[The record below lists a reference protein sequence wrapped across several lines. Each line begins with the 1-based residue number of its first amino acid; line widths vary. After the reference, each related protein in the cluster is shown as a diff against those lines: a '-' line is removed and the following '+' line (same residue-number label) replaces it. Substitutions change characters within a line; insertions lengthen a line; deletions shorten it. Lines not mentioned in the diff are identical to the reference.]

1 MSENIL
7 LFLENKWIQ
16 LCNHGSVNVKSSKDW
31 WQKIK
36 VLLTEEHRFYHNFS
50 HIYRLYQHF
59 EEYKELTSKDATHIY
74 ELSIFFHE

>member
-1 MSENIL
+1 MSL
-7 LFLENKWIQ
+7 KLEYLESKWIQ
-16 LCNHGSVNVKSSKDW
+16 LCDNENVNVKTSKDW

-36 VLLTEEHRFYHNFS
+36 TLLTEEHRFYHNVS

-59 EEYKELTSKDATHIY
+59 EEYKELTSKNSSHIY